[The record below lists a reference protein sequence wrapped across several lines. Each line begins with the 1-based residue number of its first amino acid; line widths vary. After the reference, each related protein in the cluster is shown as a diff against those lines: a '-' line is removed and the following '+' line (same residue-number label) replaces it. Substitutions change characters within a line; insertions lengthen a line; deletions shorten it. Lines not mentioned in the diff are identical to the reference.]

1 MWNNIPPANTKMNK
15 FECLMVH
22 KGHLE
27 RLAQARKV
35 INTKKPKIPSF
46 LLKGI
51 RNQGIA
57 KEREMKIQYE
67 NRVLFNRMYEI
78 NKHFSPYSKNLNIPS
93 HCPAY
98 ELLSYHRLKKNRII
112 KVENNK
118 LYKRFNFAKPTLNSE
133 KLNQEYQ
140 YNQYLESNISQN
152 KNRVNPNLEFVDY
165 EKFNKRIKNINSYS
179 NNKNNR
185 KININLDRSLQN
197 SKNIFDNINS
207 KSEVMMPSLTNYSFK
222 HNADWINNNIE
233 TEQIVNNNIIDFKE
247 KIKQKRPHSSK
258 PTAIVIN
265 REIINNSKVFN
276 SEQLGNNSNKINRN
290 KPASGKTRTNGSY
303 STNIMTSA

>member
-78 NKHFSPYSKNLNIPS
+78 SKNFSPYSKNLNIPS

-118 LYKRFNFAKPTLNSE
+118 LYKRFNFAKPTLTAD
-133 KLNQEYQ
+133 KLNQEYE

-152 KNRVNPNLEFVDY
+152 KNRVNPNLAFVDY
-165 EKFNKRIKNINSYS
+165 EKFNKRIKNINSAS
-179 NNKNNR
+179 TKHNR
-185 KININLDRSLQN
+185 RIMINLDKSLQN
-197 SKNIFDNINS
+197 SKNILDNINS
-207 KSEVMMPSLTNYSFK
+207 KSELMPSLTNYNYKQNMEWIS
-222 HNADWINNNIE
+222 NITDNEPIINNNI
-233 TEQIVNNNIIDFKE
+233 DFKE
-247 KIKQKRPHSSK
+247 RIKQKRPHSSK

-265 REIINNSKVFN
+265 REFINDSKVFN
-276 SEQLGNNSNKINRN
+276 SEQLGNISNKLNRN

>member
-78 NKHFSPYSKNLNIPS
+78 SKNFSPYSKNLNIPS

-118 LYKRFNFAKPTLNSE
+118 LYKRFNFAKPTLTAD
-133 KLNQEYQ
+133 KLNQEYE

-152 KNRVNPNLEFVDY
+152 KNRVNPNLAFVDY
-165 EKFNKRIKNINSYS
+165 EKFNKRIKNINSAS
-179 NNKNNR
+179 TKHNR
-185 KININLDRSLQN
+185 KIMINLDKSLQN
-197 SKNIFDNINS
+197 SKNILDNINS
-207 KSEVMMPSLTNYSFK
+207 KSELMPSLTNYNYKQNMEWIS
-222 HNADWINNNIE
+222 NITDNEPIINNNI
-233 TEQIVNNNIIDFKE
+233 DFKE
-247 KIKQKRPHSSK
+247 RIKQKRPHSSK

-265 REIINNSKVFN
+265 REFINDSKVFN
-276 SEQLGNNSNKINRN
+276 SKQLGNNSNKLNRN

>member
-78 NKHFSPYSKNLNIPS
+78 SKNFSPYSKNLNIPS

-118 LYKRFNFAKPTLNSE
+118 LYKRFNFAKPTLTAD
-133 KLNQEYQ
+133 KLNQEYE

-152 KNRVNPNLEFVDY
+152 KNRVNPNLAFVDY
-165 EKFNKRIKNINSYS
+165 EKFNKRIKNINSAS
-179 NNKNNR
+179 TKHNR
-185 KININLDRSLQN
+185 KIMINLDKSLQN
-197 SKNIFDNINS
+197 SKNILDNINS
-207 KSEVMMPSLTNYSFK
+207 KSELIPSLTNYNYKQNMEWIS
-222 HNADWINNNIE
+222 NITDNEPIINNNI
-233 TEQIVNNNIIDFKE
+233 DFKE
-247 KIKQKRPHSSK
+247 RIKQKRPHSSK

-265 REIINNSKVFN
+265 REFINDSKVFN
-276 SEQLGNNSNKINRN
+276 SEQLGNNSNKLNRN

>member
-78 NKHFSPYSKNLNIPS
+78 SKNFSPYSKNLNIPS

-118 LYKRFNFAKPTLNSE
+118 LYKRFNFAKPTLTAD
-133 KLNQEYQ
+133 KLNQEYE

-152 KNRVNPNLEFVDY
+152 KNRVNPNLAFVDY
-165 EKFNKRIKNINSYS
+165 EKFNKRIKNINSAS
-179 NNKNNR
+179 TKHNR
-185 KININLDRSLQN
+185 KIMINLDKSLQN
-197 SKNIFDNINS
+197 SKNILDNINS
-207 KSEVMMPSLTNYSFK
+207 KSELMPSLTNYNYKQNMEWIS
-222 HNADWINNNIE
+222 NITDNEPIINNNI
-233 TEQIVNNNIIDFKE
+233 DFKE
-247 KIKQKRPHSSK
+247 RIKQKRPHSSK

-265 REIINNSKVFN
+265 REFINDSKVFN
-276 SEQLGNNSNKINRN
+276 SEQLGNNSNKLNRN

>member
-78 NKHFSPYSKNLNIPS
+78 SKNFSPYSKNLNIPS

-118 LYKRFNFAKPTLNSE
+118 LYKRFNFAKPTLTAD
-133 KLNQEYQ
+133 KLNQEYE

-152 KNRVNPNLEFVDY
+152 KNRVNPNLAFVDY
-165 EKFNKRIKNINSYS
+165 EKFNKRIKNINSAS
-179 NNKNNR
+179 TKHNR
-185 KININLDRSLQN
+185 KIMINLDKSLQN
-197 SKNIFDNINS
+197 SKNILDNINS
-207 KSEVMMPSLTNYSFK
+207 KSELMPSLTNYNYKQNMEWIS
-222 HNADWINNNIE
+222 NITENEPIINNNI
-233 TEQIVNNNIIDFKE
+233 DFKE
-247 KIKQKRPHSSK
+247 RIKQKRPHSSK

-265 REIINNSKVFN
+265 REFINDSKVFN
-276 SEQLGNNSNKINRN
+276 SEQLGNNSNKLNRN

>member
-118 LYKRFNFAKPTLNSE
+118 LYKRFNFTKPTLTAD
-133 KLNQEYQ
+133 KLNQEYE

-152 KNRVNPNLEFVDY
+152 KNRVNPNLAFVDY
-165 EKFNKRIKNINSYS
+165 EKFNKRIKNINSAS
-179 NNKNNR
+179 TKHNR
-185 KININLDRSLQN
+185 KIMINLDKSLQN
-197 SKNIFDNINS
+197 SKNILDNINS
-207 KSEVMMPSLTNYSFK
+207 KSELMPSLTNYNYKQNMEWIS
-222 HNADWINNNIE
+222 NITDNEPIINNNI
-233 TEQIVNNNIIDFKE
+233 DFKE
-247 KIKQKRPHSSK
+247 RIKQKRPHSSK

-265 REIINNSKVFN
+265 REFINDSKVFN
-276 SEQLGNNSNKINRN
+276 SEQLGNNSNKLNRN

>member
-118 LYKRFNFAKPTLNSE
+118 LYKRFNFAKPTLTAD
-133 KLNQEYQ
+133 KLNQEYE

-152 KNRVNPNLEFVDY
+152 KNRVNPNLAFVDY
-165 EKFNKRIKNINSYS
+165 EKFNKRIKNINSAS
-179 NNKNNR
+179 TKHNR
-185 KININLDRSLQN
+185 RIMINLDKSLQN
-197 SKNIFDNINS
+197 SKNILDNINS
-207 KSEVMMPSLTNYSFK
+207 KSELMPSLTNYNYKQNMEWIS
-222 HNADWINNNIE
+222 NITDNEPIINNNID
-233 TEQIVNNNIIDFKE
+233 VKE
-247 KIKQKRPHSSK
+247 RIKQKRPHSSK

-265 REIINNSKVFN
+265 REFINDSKVFN
-276 SEQLGNNSNKINRN
+276 SEQLGNNSNKLNRN

>member
-118 LYKRFNFAKPTLNSE
+118 LYKRFNFAKPTLTAD
-133 KLNQEYQ
+133 KLNQEYE

-152 KNRVNPNLEFVDY
+152 KNRVNPNLAFVDY
-165 EKFNKRIKNINSYS
+165 EKFNKRIKNINSAS
-179 NNKNNR
+179 TKHNR
-185 KININLDRSLQN
+185 KIMINLDKSLQN
-197 SKNIFDNINS
+197 SKNILDNINS
-207 KSEVMMPSLTNYSFK
+207 KSELMPSLTNYNYKQNMEWIS
-222 HNADWINNNIE
+222 NITDNEPIINNNI
-233 TEQIVNNNIIDFKE
+233 DFKE
-247 KIKQKRPHSSK
+247 RIKQKRPHSSK

-265 REIINNSKVFN
+265 REFINDSKVFN
-276 SEQLGNNSNKINRN
+276 SEQLGNNSNKLNRN

>member
-118 LYKRFNFAKPTLNSE
+118 LYKRFNFAKPTLTAD
-133 KLNQEYQ
+133 KLNQEYE

-152 KNRVNPNLEFVDY
+152 KNRVNPNLAFVDY
-165 EKFNKRIKNINSYS
+165 EKFNKRIKNINSAS
-179 NNKNNR
+179 TKHNR
-185 KININLDRSLQN
+185 KIIINLDKSLQN
-197 SKNIFDNINS
+197 SKNILDNINS
-207 KSEVMMPSLTNYSFK
+207 KSELMPSLTNYNYKQNMEWIS
-222 HNADWINNNIE
+222 NITDNEPIINNNI
-233 TEQIVNNNIIDFKE
+233 DFKE
-247 KIKQKRPHSSK
+247 RIKQKRPHSSK

-265 REIINNSKVFN
+265 REFINDSKVFN
-276 SEQLGNNSNKINRN
+276 SEQLGNNSNKLNRN

>member
-118 LYKRFNFAKPTLNSE
+118 LYKRFNFAKPTLTAD
-133 KLNQEYQ
+133 KLNQEYE

-152 KNRVNPNLEFVDY
+152 KNRVNPNLAFVDY
-165 EKFNKRIKNINSYS
+165 EKFNKRIKNINSAS
-179 NNKNNR
+179 TKHNR
-185 KININLDRSLQN
+185 KIMINLDKSLQN
-197 SKNIFDNINS
+197 SKNILDNINS
-207 KSEVMMPSLTNYSFK
+207 KSELMPSLTNYNYKQNMEWIS
-222 HNADWINNNIE
+222 NITDNEPIINNNI
-233 TEQIVNNNIIDFKE
+233 DFKE
-247 KIKQKRPHSSK
+247 RIKQKRPHSSK

-265 REIINNSKVFN
+265 REFINDSKVFN

>member
-78 NKHFSPYSKNLNIPS
+78 SKNFSPYSKNLNIPS

-118 LYKRFNFAKPTLNSE
+118 LYKRFNFAKPTLTAD
-133 KLNQEYQ
+133 KLNQEYE

-152 KNRVNPNLEFVDY
+152 KNRVNPNLAFVDY
-165 EKFNKRIKNINSYS
+165 EKFNKRIKNINSTS
-179 NNKNNR
+179 TKHNR
-185 KININLDRSLQN
+185 KIMINLDKSLQN
-197 SKNIFDNINS
+197 SKNILDNINS
-207 KSEVMMPSLTNYSFK
+207 KSELMPSLTNYNYKQNMEWIS
-222 HNADWINNNIE
+222 NITDNEPIINNNI
-233 TEQIVNNNIIDFKE
+233 DFKE
-247 KIKQKRPHSSK
+247 RIKQKRPHSSK

-265 REIINNSKVFN
+265 REFINDSKVFN
-276 SEQLGNNSNKINRN
+276 SEQLGNNSNKLNRN

>member
-78 NKHFSPYSKNLNIPS
+78 SKNFSPYSKNLNIPS
-93 HCPAY
+93 QCPAY

-118 LYKRFNFAKPTLNSE
+118 LYKRFNFAKPTLTAD
-133 KLNQEYQ
+133 KLNQEYE

-152 KNRVNPNLEFVDY
+152 KNRVNPNLAFVDY
-165 EKFNKRIKNINSYS
+165 EKFNKRIKNINSAS
-179 NNKNNR
+179 TKHNR
-185 KININLDRSLQN
+185 KIMINLDKSLQN
-197 SKNIFDNINS
+197 SKNILDNINS
-207 KSEVMMPSLTNYSFK
+207 KSELMPSLTNYNYKQNMEWIS
-222 HNADWINNNIE
+222 NITDNEPIINNNI
-233 TEQIVNNNIIDFKE
+233 DFKE
-247 KIKQKRPHSSK
+247 RIKQKRPHSSK

-265 REIINNSKVFN
+265 REFINDSKVFN
-276 SEQLGNNSNKINRN
+276 SEQLGNNSNKLNRN

>member
-78 NKHFSPYSKNLNIPS
+78 NKNFSPYSKNLNIPS

-118 LYKRFNFAKPTLNSE
+118 LYKRFNFAKPTLTAD
-133 KLNQEYQ
+133 KLNQEYE

-152 KNRVNPNLEFVDY
+152 KNRVNPNLAFVDY
-165 EKFNKRIKNINSYS
+165 EKFNKRIKNINSAS
-179 NNKNNR
+179 TKHNR
-185 KININLDRSLQN
+185 KIMINLDKSLQN
-197 SKNIFDNINS
+197 SKNILDNINS
-207 KSEVMMPSLTNYSFK
+207 KSELMPSLTNYNYKQNMEWIS
-222 HNADWINNNIE
+222 NITDNEPIINNNI
-233 TEQIVNNNIIDFKE
+233 DFKE
-247 KIKQKRPHSSK
+247 RIKQKRPHSSK

-265 REIINNSKVFN
+265 REFINDSKVFN
-276 SEQLGNNSNKINRN
+276 SEQLGNNSNKLNRN

>member
-78 NKHFSPYSKNLNIPS
+78 SKNFSPYSKNLNIPS

-118 LYKRFNFAKPTLNSE
+118 LYNRFNFAKPTLTAD
-133 KLNQEYQ
+133 KLNQEYE

-152 KNRVNPNLEFVDY
+152 KNRVNPNLAFVDY
-165 EKFNKRIKNINSYS
+165 EKFNKRIKNINSAS
-179 NNKNNR
+179 NKHNR
-185 KININLDRSLQN
+185 KIMINLDKSLQN
-197 SKNIFDNINS
+197 SKNILDNINS
-207 KSEVMMPSLTNYSFK
+207 KSELMPSLTNYNYKQNMEWIS
-222 HNADWINNNIE
+222 NITDNEPIINNNI
-233 TEQIVNNNIIDFKE
+233 DFKE
-247 KIKQKRPHSSK
+247 RIKQKRPHSSK

-265 REIINNSKVFN
+265 REFINDSKVFN
-276 SEQLGNNSNKINRN
+276 SEQLGNNSNKLNRN

>member
-67 NRVLFNRMYEI
+67 NRILFNRMYEI

-118 LYKRFNFAKPTLNSE
+118 LYKRFNFAKPTLTAD
-133 KLNQEYQ
+133 KLNQEYE

-152 KNRVNPNLEFVDY
+152 KNRVNPNLAFVDY
-165 EKFNKRIKNINSYS
+165 EKFNKRIKNINSAS
-179 NNKNNR
+179 TKHNR
-185 KININLDRSLQN
+185 KIMINLDKSLQN
-197 SKNIFDNINS
+197 SKNILDNINS
-207 KSEVMMPSLTNYSFK
+207 KSELMPSLTNYNYKQNMEWIS
-222 HNADWINNNIE
+222 NITDNEPIINNNI
-233 TEQIVNNNIIDFKE
+233 DFKE
-247 KIKQKRPHSSK
+247 RIKQKRPHSSK

-265 REIINNSKVFN
+265 REFINDSKVFN
-276 SEQLGNNSNKINRN
+276 SEQLGNNSNKLNRN

>member
-133 KLNQEYQ
+133 KLNQEYE

-152 KNRVNPNLEFVDY
+152 KNRVNPNLAFVDY
-165 EKFNKRIKNINSYS
+165 EKFNKRIKNINSAS
-179 NNKNNR
+179 TKHNR
-185 KININLDRSLQN
+185 KIMINLDKSLQN
-197 SKNIFDNINS
+197 SKNILDNINS
-207 KSEVMMPSLTNYSFK
+207 KSELMPSLTNYNYKQNMEWIS
-222 HNADWINNNIE
+222 NITDNEPIINNNI
-233 TEQIVNNNIIDFKE
+233 DFKE
-247 KIKQKRPHSSK
+247 RIKQKRPHSSK

-265 REIINNSKVFN
+265 REFINDSKVFN
-276 SEQLGNNSNKINRN
+276 SEQLGNNSNKLNRN

>member
-118 LYKRFNFAKPTLNSE
+118 LYKRFNFAKPTLTAD
-133 KLNQEYQ
+133 KLNQEYE

-152 KNRVNPNLEFVDY
+152 KNRVNPNLAFVDY
-165 EKFNKRIKNINSYS
+165 EKFNKRIKNINSAS
-179 NNKNNR
+179 TKHNR
-185 KININLDRSLQN
+185 RIMINLDKSLQN
-197 SKNIFDNINS
+197 SKNILDNINS
-207 KSEVMMPSLTNYSFK
+207 KSELMPSLTNYNYK
-222 HNADWINNNIE
+222 QNMEWISNI
-233 TEQIVNNNIIDFKE
+233 TENENIVNNNIDFKE
-247 KIKQKRPHSSK
+247 RIKQKRPHSSK

-265 REIINNSKVFN
+265 REFINDSKVFN
-276 SEQLGNNSNKINRN
+276 SEQLGNNSNKLNRN

>member
-1 MWNNIPPANTKMNK
+1 MWNNIPPANTNMNK

-57 KEREMKIQYE
+57 KEREIKIQYE

-78 NKHFSPYSKNLNIPS
+78 SKNFSPYSKNLNIPS
-93 HCPAY
+93 RCPAY
-98 ELLSYHRLKKNRII
+98 DLLAYHRLKRNRII

-118 LYKRFNFAKPTLNSE
+118 LYKRFNFAKPTLTAD
-133 KLNQEYQ
+133 KLNQEYE

-152 KNRVNPNLEFVDY
+152 KNRVNPNLAFVDY
-165 EKFNKRIKNINSYS
+165 EKFNKRIKNINSAS
-179 NNKNNR
+179 TKHNR
-185 KININLDRSLQN
+185 KIIINLDKSLQN
-197 SKNIFDNINS
+197 SKNILDNINS
-207 KSEVMMPSLTNYSFK
+207 KSELMPSLTNYNYKQNMEWIS
-222 HNADWINNNIE
+222 NITDNEPIINNNI
-233 TEQIVNNNIIDFKE
+233 DFKE
-247 KIKQKRPHSSK
+247 RIKQKRPHSSK

-265 REIINNSKVFN
+265 REFINDSKVFN
-276 SEQLGNNSNKINRN
+276 SEQLGNNSNKLNRN

>member
-118 LYKRFNFAKPTLNSE
+118 LYKRFNFAKPTLTAD
-133 KLNQEYQ
+133 KLNQEYE

-152 KNRVNPNLEFVDY
+152 KNRINPNLAFVDY
-165 EKFNKRIKNINSYS
+165 EKFNKRIKNINSAS
-179 NNKNNR
+179 TKHNR
-185 KININLDRSLQN
+185 KIMINLDKSLQN
-197 SKNIFDNINS
+197 SKNILDNINS
-207 KSEVMMPSLTNYSFK
+207 KSELMPSLTNYNYKQNMEWIS
-222 HNADWINNNIE
+222 NITDNEPIINNNI
-233 TEQIVNNNIIDFKE
+233 DFKE
-247 KIKQKRPHSSK
+247 RIKQKRPHSSK

-265 REIINNSKVFN
+265 REFINDSKVFN
-276 SEQLGNNSNKINRN
+276 SEQLGNNSNKLNRN

>member
-57 KEREMKIQYE
+57 KEREIKIQYE

-78 NKHFSPYSKNLNIPS
+78 SKNFSPYSKNLNIPS
-93 HCPAY
+93 RCPAY
-98 ELLSYHRLKKNRII
+98 DLLAYHRLKRNRII

-165 EKFNKRIKNINSYS
+165 EKFNKRIKNINSAS
-179 NNKNNR
+179 TKHNR
-185 KININLDRSLQN
+185 KIMINLDKSLQN
-197 SKNIFDNINS
+197 SKNILDNINS
-207 KSEVMMPSLTNYSFK
+207 KSELMPSLTNYNYK
-222 HNADWINNNIE
+222 QNMEWIRNL
-233 TEQIVNNNIIDFKE
+233 KE
-247 KIKQKRPHSSK
+247 KYISDIDS
-258 PTAIVIN
+258 TIYNFI
-265 REIINNSKVFN
+265 
-276 SEQLGNNSNKINRN
+276 GN
-290 KPASGKTRTNGSY
+290 
-303 STNIMTSA
+303 

>member
-118 LYKRFNFAKPTLNSE
+118 LYKRFNFAKPTLTAD
-133 KLNQEYQ
+133 KLNQEYE

-152 KNRVNPNLEFVDY
+152 KNRVNPNLAFVDY
-165 EKFNKRIKNINSYS
+165 EKFNKRIKNINSAS
-179 NNKNNR
+179 TKHNR
-185 KININLDRSLQN
+185 KIMINLDKSLQN
-197 SKNIFDNINS
+197 SKNILDNINS
-207 KSEVMMPSLTNYSFK
+207 KSELMPSLTNYNYKQNMEWIS
-222 HNADWINNNIE
+222 NITDNEPIINNNI
-233 TEQIVNNNIIDFKE
+233 DFKE
-247 KIKQKRPHSSK
+247 RIKQKRPHSSK

-265 REIINNSKVFN
+265 REFINDSKVFN
-276 SEQLGNNSNKINRN
+276 SKQLGNNSNKLNRN

>member
-51 RNQGIA
+51 RNQGIV

-118 LYKRFNFAKPTLNSE
+118 LYKRFNFAKPTLTAD
-133 KLNQEYQ
+133 KLNQEYE

-152 KNRVNPNLEFVDY
+152 KNRVNPNLAFVDY
-165 EKFNKRIKNINSYS
+165 EKFNKRIKNINSAS
-179 NNKNNR
+179 TKHNR
-185 KININLDRSLQN
+185 KIMINLDKSLQN
-197 SKNIFDNINS
+197 SKNILDNINS
-207 KSEVMMPSLTNYSFK
+207 KSELMPSLTNYNYKQNMEWIS
-222 HNADWINNNIE
+222 NITDNEPIINNNI
-233 TEQIVNNNIIDFKE
+233 DFKE
-247 KIKQKRPHSSK
+247 RIKQKRPHSSK

-265 REIINNSKVFN
+265 REFINDSKVFN
-276 SEQLGNNSNKINRN
+276 SEQLGNNSNKLNRN

>member
-1 MWNNIPPANTKMNK
+1 MWNNIPPANTNMNK

-57 KEREMKIQYE
+57 KEREIKIQYE

-78 NKHFSPYSKNLNIPS
+78 SKNFSPYSKNLNIPS
-93 HCPAY
+93 RCPAY
-98 ELLSYHRLKKNRII
+98 DLLAYHRLKRNRII

-118 LYKRFNFAKPTLNSE
+118 LYKRFNFAKPTLTAD
-133 KLNQEYQ
+133 KLNQEYE

-152 KNRVNPNLEFVDY
+152 KNRVNPNLAFVDY
-165 EKFNKRIKNINSYS
+165 EKFNKRIKNINSAS
-179 NNKNNR
+179 TKHNR
-185 KININLDRSLQN
+185 KIMINLDKSLQN
-197 SKNIFDNINS
+197 SKNILDNINS
-207 KSEVMMPSLTNYSFK
+207 KSELMPSLTNYNYKQNMEWIS
-222 HNADWINNNIE
+222 NITDNEPIINNNI
-233 TEQIVNNNIIDFKE
+233 DFKE
-247 KIKQKRPHSSK
+247 RIKQKRPHSSK
-258 PTAIVIN
+258 PTAIVMN
-265 REIINNSKVFN
+265 REFINDSKVFN
-276 SEQLGNNSNKINRN
+276 SEQLGNNSNKLNRN

>member
-1 MWNNIPPANTKMNK
+1 MWNNIPPANTKMSK

-78 NKHFSPYSKNLNIPS
+78 SKNFSPYSKNLNIPS

-118 LYKRFNFAKPTLNSE
+118 LYKRFNFAKPTLTAD
-133 KLNQEYQ
+133 KLNQEYE

-152 KNRVNPNLEFVDY
+152 KNRVNPNLAFVDY
-165 EKFNKRIKNINSYS
+165 EKFNKRIKNINSAS
-179 NNKNNR
+179 TKHNR
-185 KININLDRSLQN
+185 KIMINLDKSLQN
-197 SKNIFDNINS
+197 SKNILDNINS
-207 KSEVMMPSLTNYSFK
+207 KSELMPSLTNYNYKQNMEWIS
-222 HNADWINNNIE
+222 NITDNEPIINNNI
-233 TEQIVNNNIIDFKE
+233 DFKE
-247 KIKQKRPHSSK
+247 RIKQKRPHSSK

-265 REIINNSKVFN
+265 REFINDSKVFN
-276 SEQLGNNSNKINRN
+276 SEQLGNNSNKLNRN

>member
-118 LYKRFNFAKPTLNSE
+118 LYKRFNFAKPTLTAD
-133 KLNQEYQ
+133 KLNQEYE

-152 KNRVNPNLEFVDY
+152 KNRVNPNLAFVDY
-165 EKFNKRIKNINSYS
+165 EKFNKRIKNINSAS
-179 NNKNNR
+179 TKHNR
-185 KININLDRSLQN
+185 KIMINLDKSLQN
-197 SKNIFDNINS
+197 SKNILDNINS
-207 KSEVMMPSLTNYSFK
+207 KSELMPSLTNYNYKQNMEWIS
-222 HNADWINNNIE
+222 NITDNEPIINNNI
-233 TEQIVNNNIIDFKE
+233 DFKE
-247 KIKQKRPHSSK
+247 RIKQKRPHSSK

-265 REIINNSKVFN
+265 REFINDSKVFN
-276 SEQLGNNSNKINRN
+276 SEQLGNNSNKLNRN

-303 STNIMTSA
+303 STNIMTST